1 MSHHRFQDPF
11 DSYHPPQPPIPVPAS
26 GSFVAC
32 PAALVQA
39 LSPAQHLWQ
48 CSLYQLAFEQA
59 QAMARPSI
67 VERDLHSCW
76 N

>member
-1 MSHHRFQDPF
+1 MPHHRFQEPF
-11 DSYHPPQPPIPVPAS
+11 DFYRLPQPAVQAPTS

-32 PAALVQA
+32 PAALVQG
-39 LSPAQHLWQ
+39 LSPTQQLWQ

-59 QAMARPSI
+59 QAMARPSL
-67 VERDLHSCW
+67 VERDLLGVW